1 MWKQKN
7 HLYSLSDI
15 VLNRYK
21 EIKDV
26 YIIHSKHVD
35 GNLHFVRSIAALTK
49 YSVWIRNNLYSY
61 LYNIPFIMFQVSV

>member
-7 HLYSLSDI
+7 YLYSLSDI

-26 YIIHSKHVD
+26 YIIYSKYVD
-35 GNLHFVRSIAALTK
+35 GNLYFVRSIVVLIK
-49 YSVWIRNNLYSY
+49 YFVWIRNNLYLY
-61 LYNIPFIMFQVSV
+61 LYNILFIMF